1 MKAEIDSL
9 LDEREKTHGNFLD
22 VALVAQ
28 EIKLTMRRTK
38 NWKDLDPRMKES
50 LDMIGNKI
58 GRLLSGNPLFEDHA
72 DDIAGYAELLRKA
85 VKWNNS

>member
-1 MKAEIDSL
+1 MKKTNEL
-9 LDEREKTHGNFLD
+9 LNERETTHGDFLE
-22 VALVAQ
+22 VSTVAQ
-28 EIKLTMRRTK
+28 SIKAAMRQAP
-38 NWKDLDPRMKES
+38 NWEVIDPRMQEA

-58 GRLLSGNPLFEDHA
+58 GRLLSGNPFFDDHS